1 MDPGQTYLSLEEPN
15 SANHLWR
22 YSPWKKVHPTGNTR
36 EIPDDFSEPAIN
48 LLLLDGSKVPEGITI
63 VKENLETKQNKFTD
77 PVSMNFIDAVSSN
90 HKFTLKIKNSTVL
103 NQPVVLRINSGTSN
117 SAMNLTIK
125 IGRHCEF
132 ELVTQIVGSA
142 PWFGL
147 IRNGEIGE
155 GSVINDVLVG
165 QMSFVGPRPLLV
177 KYLDRYNDN
186 QLRRLEVKPGLTG
199 WAQING
205 RNSIS
210 WEEKFQYDVWY
221 VDNQSLKLDLI
232 IIFKTIG
239 QVIRGKGISQK
250 NHPTM
255 EEFMGTNK

>member
-1 MDPGQTYLSLEEPN
+1 MKRIIDILISSIFLFISLP
-15 SANHLWR
+15 LLLF
-22 YSPWKKVHPTGNTR
+22 
-36 EIPDDFSEPAIN
+36 ICIIN
-48 LLLLDGSKVPEGITI
+48 LLLNKGKILFLQNRTGYNGKVFKIIKFKTMND
-63 VKENLETKQNKFTD
+63 KTNLEKELLPDGERLTVFGR
-77 PVSMNFIDAVSSN
+77 FLRSSSLDELP
-90 HKFTLKIKNSTVL
+90 TLWN
-103 NQPVVLRINSGTSN
+103 
-117 SAMNLTIK
+117 
-125 IGRHCEF
+125 
-132 ELVTQIVGSA
+132 
-142 PWFGL
+142 
-147 IRNGEIGE
+147 
-155 GSVINDVLVG
+155 VLVG

-221 VDNQSLKLDLI
+221 VDNRSLKLDLI

>member
-1 MDPGQTYLSLEEPN
+1 MKRIIDILISSIFLFFSLP
-15 SANHLWR
+15 LLLF
-22 YSPWKKVHPTGNTR
+22 
-36 EIPDDFSEPAIN
+36 ICIIN
-48 LLLLDGSKVPEGITI
+48 LILNKGKILFLQDRTGYNGMVFKIIKFKTMNDKTNSERELLSDGERLTVFGRLLRFSSLDELP
-63 VKENLETKQNKFTD
+63 
-77 PVSMNFIDAVSSN
+77 
-90 HKFTLKIKNSTVL
+90 TLWNVL
-103 NQPVVLRINSGTSN
+103 I
-117 SAMNLTIK
+117 
-125 IGRHCEF
+125 
-132 ELVTQIVGSA
+132 
-142 PWFGL
+142 
-147 IRNGEIGE
+147 
-155 GSVINDVLVG
+155 G
-165 QMSFVGPRPLLV
+165 QMSLVGPRPLLV

-232 IIFKTIG
+232 IIFKTIN
-239 QVIRGKGISQK
+239 QVIRGKGISHK

>member
-1 MDPGQTYLSLEEPN
+1 MKRIIDILISSIFLFFSLP
-15 SANHLWR
+15 LLLF
-22 YSPWKKVHPTGNTR
+22 
-36 EIPDDFSEPAIN
+36 ICIIN
-48 LLLLDGSKVPEGITI
+48 LILNKGKILFLQDRTGYNGTVFKIIKFKTMNDKTNSERELLSDGERLTVFGRFLRSSSLDELP
-63 VKENLETKQNKFTD
+63 
-77 PVSMNFIDAVSSN
+77 
-90 HKFTLKIKNSTVL
+90 TLWN
-103 NQPVVLRINSGTSN
+103 
-117 SAMNLTIK
+117 
-125 IGRHCEF
+125 
-132 ELVTQIVGSA
+132 
-142 PWFGL
+142 
-147 IRNGEIGE
+147 
-155 GSVINDVLVG
+155 VLVG
-165 QMSFVGPRPLLV
+165 QMSLVGPRPLLV

-221 VDNQSLKLDLI
+221 VDNRSIKLDLI

-239 QVIRGKGISQK
+239 QVIRGKGIHHK

>member
-1 MDPGQTYLSLEEPN
+1 MKRIIDILISSIFLFISLP
-15 SANHLWR
+15 LLLF
-22 YSPWKKVHPTGNTR
+22 
-36 EIPDDFSEPAIN
+36 ICIIN
-48 LLLLDGSKVPEGITI
+48 LLLNKGKILFLQNRTGYNGKVFKIIKFKTMND
-63 VKENLETKQNKFTD
+63 KTNLEKELLPDGERLTVFGR
-77 PVSMNFIDAVSSN
+77 FLRSSSLDELP
-90 HKFTLKIKNSTVL
+90 TLWN
-103 NQPVVLRINSGTSN
+103 
-117 SAMNLTIK
+117 
-125 IGRHCEF
+125 
-132 ELVTQIVGSA
+132 
-142 PWFGL
+142 
-147 IRNGEIGE
+147 
-155 GSVINDVLVG
+155 VLVG

-221 VDNQSLKLDLI
+221 VDNRSLKLDLI

-239 QVIRGKGISQK
+239 QVIRGKGISHK

>member
-1 MDPGQTYLSLEEPN
+1 MKRIIDISISSG
-15 SANHLWR
+15 
-22 YSPWKKVHPTGNTR
+22 
-36 EIPDDFSEPAIN
+36 
-48 LLLLDGSKVPEGITI
+48 LLLIFLPLLMLISMINVFFNKGKILFIQDRTGYKGRVFKIIKFKTMNDNADNKGELLSDGDRITI
-63 VKENLETKQNKFTD
+63 FGRFLRF
-77 PVSMNFIDAVSSN
+77 SS
-90 HKFTLKIKNSTVL
+90 LD
-103 NQPVVLRINSGTSN
+103 
-117 SAMNLTIK
+117 
-125 IGRHCEF
+125 
-132 ELVTQIVGSA
+132 ELPTFWNI
-142 PWFGL
+142 L
-147 IRNGEIGE
+147 I
-155 GSVINDVLVG
+155 G
-165 QMSFVGPRPLLV
+165 QMSLVGPRPLLV

-239 QVIRGKGISQK
+239 QVIRGKGISHK

>member
-1 MDPGQTYLSLEEPN
+1 MKRVIDILISSIFLFFSLP
-15 SANHLWR
+15 LLLF
-22 YSPWKKVHPTGNTR
+22 
-36 EIPDDFSEPAIN
+36 ICIIN
-48 LLLLDGSKVPEGITI
+48 LILNKGKILFLQDRTGYNGTVFKIIKFKTMNDKTNSERELLSDGERLTVFGRFLRFSSLDELP
-63 VKENLETKQNKFTD
+63 
-77 PVSMNFIDAVSSN
+77 
-90 HKFTLKIKNSTVL
+90 TLWN
-103 NQPVVLRINSGTSN
+103 
-117 SAMNLTIK
+117 
-125 IGRHCEF
+125 
-132 ELVTQIVGSA
+132 
-142 PWFGL
+142 
-147 IRNGEIGE
+147 
-155 GSVINDVLVG
+155 VLVG
-165 QMSFVGPRPLLV
+165 QMSLVGPRPLLV

-221 VDNQSLKLDLI
+221 VDNQSIKLDLI

-239 QVIRGKGISQK
+239 QVIRGKGIHHK

>member
-1 MDPGQTYLSLEEPN
+1 MKRIIDILISSIFLFITLPLL
-15 SANHLWR
+15 LF
-22 YSPWKKVHPTGNTR
+22 
-36 EIPDDFSEPAIN
+36 ICIIN
-48 LLLLDGSKVPEGITI
+48 LILNKGKILFLQDRTGYNGTVFKIIKFKTMNDKTNSERELLSDGKRLTVFGRFLRFSSLDELP
-63 VKENLETKQNKFTD
+63 
-77 PVSMNFIDAVSSN
+77 
-90 HKFTLKIKNSTVL
+90 TLWN
-103 NQPVVLRINSGTSN
+103 
-117 SAMNLTIK
+117 
-125 IGRHCEF
+125 
-132 ELVTQIVGSA
+132 
-142 PWFGL
+142 
-147 IRNGEIGE
+147 
-155 GSVINDVLVG
+155 VLVG
-165 QMSFVGPRPLLV
+165 QMSLVGPRPLLV

-221 VDNQSLKLDLI
+221 VDNRSIKLDLI

-239 QVIRGKGISQK
+239 QVIRGKGVSHK

>member
-1 MDPGQTYLSLEEPN
+1 MKRIIDILISCIFLFISLP
-15 SANHLWR
+15 LLLF
-22 YSPWKKVHPTGNTR
+22 
-36 EIPDDFSEPAIN
+36 ICIIN
-48 LLLLDGSKVPEGITI
+48 LLLNKGKILFLQNRTGYNGKVFKIIKFKTMND
-63 VKENLETKQNKFTD
+63 KTNLEKELLPDGERLTVFGR
-77 PVSMNFIDAVSSN
+77 FLRSSSLDELP
-90 HKFTLKIKNSTVL
+90 TLWNVL
-103 NQPVVLRINSGTSN
+103 L
-117 SAMNLTIK
+117 
-125 IGRHCEF
+125 
-132 ELVTQIVGSA
+132 
-142 PWFGL
+142 
-147 IRNGEIGE
+147 
-155 GSVINDVLVG
+155 G

-221 VDNQSLKLDLI
+221 VDNRSLKLDLI

>member
-1 MDPGQTYLSLEEPN
+1 MKRIIDILISSIFLFISLP
-15 SANHLWR
+15 LLLF
-22 YSPWKKVHPTGNTR
+22 
-36 EIPDDFSEPAIN
+36 ICIIN
-48 LLLLDGSKVPEGITI
+48 LILNKGKILFLQDRTGYNGTVFKIIKFKTMNDKTNSERELLSDGERLTVFGRFLRFSSLDELP
-63 VKENLETKQNKFTD
+63 
-77 PVSMNFIDAVSSN
+77 
-90 HKFTLKIKNSTVL
+90 TLWN
-103 NQPVVLRINSGTSN
+103 
-117 SAMNLTIK
+117 
-125 IGRHCEF
+125 
-132 ELVTQIVGSA
+132 
-142 PWFGL
+142 
-147 IRNGEIGE
+147 
-155 GSVINDVLVG
+155 VLVG
-165 QMSFVGPRPLLV
+165 QMSLVGPRPLLV

-210 WEEKFQYDVWY
+210 WEKKFQYDVWY